1 LPAHSPSADGADTG
15 AVAAARDKRLVPVLG
30 MCLLVGTAAYLM
42 VFTMLGQIAAALD
55 VPGTLLGWIV
65 IATIITG
72 TLSAVLFPALGSVI
86 GQRRLMLAAM
96 GCLAVGSVVS
106 ALAPDGVTLLVGRVI
121 AAPGFAAASLSIAV
135 VREYRSGEGLARSF
149 GVLSGFAGVA
159 AGAGFTLAIAVISA
173 IAGILAAAV
182 IPVGTRLSPP
192 VDVRGALLLT
202 GGLVTALI
210 PITEGAAWG
219 WTSWR
224 VTVLLATAAVLLAAW
239 AVTAVRLANPLV
251 RLSLVAIPGVAG
263 GTLLYLTTAATVAI
277 INLTVPSF
285 LQAPVAAGYGANA
298 SVLGAGLYLLP
309 FALAITVAG
318 LAAGRLARR
327 VPARLIAVAAL
338 SCEALALGLLAGF
351 HQGTAAVVILIA
363 VFGIGHGAALSAEYL
378 LLTGTVPAA
387 AAGAAVGLA
396 TAVDGISGSAVS
408 AVVTALLAT
417 GLVRAASVLVPSAGD
432 YAHAW
437 GFGAAVAA
445 AGALAVAVMA
455 RTERTRARGPSARDA
470 LARTSPDGA

>member
-1 LPAHSPSADGADTG
+1 
-15 AVAAARDKRLVPVLG
+15 
-30 MCLLVGTAAYLM
+30 MCVLVGTAAYLM

-55 VPGTLLGWIV
+55 VPRTLLGWIV

-72 TLSAVLFPALGSVI
+72 TLSAALFPAFGSVI

-106 ALAPDGVTLLVGRVI
+106 AAAPDGVTLLVGRVI
-121 AAPGFAAASLSIAV
+121 AAPGFAASSLSIAV
-135 VREYRSGEGLARSF
+135 VREYRSGQRLGRSF
-149 GVLSGFAGVA
+149 GVLSAFAGVA
-159 AGAGFTLAIAVISA
+159 AGVGFTLGGAVEEAGRGDWRSAFAAIAAISA
-173 IAGILAAAV
+173 IAGILAAAA
-182 IPVGTRLSPP
+182 IPTGTRLWRR
-192 VDVRGALLLT
+192 VDVPGALLLT

-210 PITEGAAWG
+210 PITQGTAWG

-224 VTVLLATAAVLLAAW
+224 VTVPLATAVVLLTAW

-251 RLSLVAIPGVAG
+251 RLNVIAIPAVAG
-263 GTLLYLTTAATVAI
+263 GTVLFLTTAATAAI

-285 LQAPVAAGYGANA
+285 LQAPVATGYGASA
-298 SVLGAGLYLLP
+298 SVLEAGLYLLP

-318 LAAGRLARR
+318 LTAGRLARR

-338 SCEALALGLLAGF
+338 GCEALPLGVLAGF
-351 HQGTAAVVILIA
+351 HHGTAAVVILIA

-378 LLTGTVPAA
+378 LLTGTVPPG

-396 TAVDGISGSAVS
+396 TAVDGISGSAAS
-408 AVVTALLAT
+408 AVTTALLAT
-417 GLVRAASVLVPSAGD
+417 GLVRAGAVLLPSAGD

-445 AGALAVAVMA
+445 AGAMAVAAVTYTG
-455 RTERTRARGPSARDA
+455 RGRAREQSARA
-470 LARTSPDGA
+470 APAGTSPDGR